1 MSKKG
6 PNNLPILV
14 YSISEMLSIFGRLPD
29 KRSIQVDR
37 EWIDAYNTQISRILR
52 GRGVSEINND
62 EARILKLLLSKAI
75 VSYWD
80 YIFRKHC
87 EL

>member
-1 MSKKG
+1 MSTNVPK
-6 PNNLPILV
+6 NLPTLI

-52 GRGVSEINND
+52 GRDVSEINDD
-62 EARILKLLLSKAI
+62 EARILRLLLSKSI
-75 VSYWD
+75 SSYWD
-80 YIFRKHC
+80 YIFRKYC
-87 EL
+87 KS